1 MPDWLI
7 WFIAFWVI
15 VGCGSGCRRLWGRRR
30 LAGGTE
36 PGATG
41 ELSAGGA
48 GHEAQGSVGKDPQS
62 ISAQAA
68 APASSTS
75 PDPADT
81 GMHTDDTVLG
91 ALQRRF
97 VEGNIS
103 LEQYE
108 AELDRLDRK
117 ELT

>member
-1 MPDWLI
+1 M
-7 WFIAFWVI
+7 
-15 VGCGSGCRRLWGRRR
+15 WGRR
-30 LAGGTE
+30 LGAGTDT
-36 PGATG
+36 GAAG
-41 ELSAGGA
+41 KLPAGGA
-48 GHEAQGSVGKDPQS
+48 GHEAQAPVGKNPQS

-68 APASSTS
+68 SSASSTS
-75 PDPADT
+75 PDPAGA